1 MADVPKNLG
10 GQLKIALVSPYDYPY
25 PGGVTEHIG
34 ALDEHLRALGH
45 DTRIIAA
52 SSAGEDELGDHV
64 IKVSSAITPVETGGS
79 RARVSYAPQVFQRVK
94 KILREEN
101 FDIVHVH
108 EPTVP
113 MLSVAVLRHSHAINV
128 GTFHAYRES
137 NSAYDL
143 MRPLLLRVFN
153 RLDGR
158 IFVSNAA
165 RDFVTRYFPG
175 ESVVIPNGIDIARF
189 SAPDLQPLPQFDDG
203 KANILFVGRLDE
215 RKGFRHLLRAFPHI
229 QEKFPA
235 VRLIVVGAFDQSD
248 KTPFV
253 RYARTHNLKDI
264 HFVGRVSPEELPRY
278 YRTATIFCAPSTG
291 SESFGIVLLEAMAAG
306 VPIIA
311 SDIPGYRGVLEDE
324 HAGLLIP
331 PNDEQALA
339 RAAIELLQ
347 SPMPR
352 AQMRERGKRVAVKYD
367 WDIIARRVLDYYHQ
381 LISLHHAERAQRS
394 RSDAERIIRVRHFL
408 HWGRLRR
415 SLRAMGL

>member
-1 MADVPKNLG
+1 M
-10 GQLKIALVSPYDYPY
+10 KIALVSPYDYPY

-52 SSAGEDELGDHV
+52 SSAEKDELNDHV
-64 IKVSSAITPVETGGS
+64 IKVSSAIAPVAMGGAT
-79 RARVSYAPQVFQRVK
+79 ARVTYAPQVYQRVK
-94 KILREEN
+94 TILREEK

-108 EPTVP
+108 EPSVP
-113 MLSVAVLRHSHAINV
+113 MLSVAVLRQSHAINV

-137 NSAYDL
+137 ISAYDL
-143 MRPLLLRVFN
+143 MRPFLLRVFN

-175 ESVVIPNGIDIARF
+175 ESVVIPNGIDLARF
-189 SAPDLQPLPQFDDG
+189 SPARLKPLPQFDDG
-203 KANILFVGRLDE
+203 KPNILFVGRLDE

-229 QEKFPA
+229 QKEFPSA
-235 VRLIVVGAFDQSD
+235 RLIVVGAFDEYDQ
-248 KTPFV
+248 TPFV

-278 YRTATIFCAPSTG
+278 YRTATLFCAPSTG
-291 SESFGIVLLEAMAAG
+291 SESFGIVLLEALAAG

-324 HAGLLIP
+324 QTGLLVKP
-331 PNDEQALA
+331 SDEQAIT
-339 RAAIELLQ
+339 RAAVALLRN
-347 SPMPR
+347 PALC
-352 AQMRERGKRVAVKYD
+352 AQMSERGKRKATQYD
-367 WDIIARRVLDYYHQ
+367 WDIIARRIADYYLQ
-381 LISLHHAERAQRS
+381 LVGLHRAERAQQS

-415 SLRAMGL
+415 SLKVMGL

>member
-1 MADVPKNLG
+1 
-10 GQLKIALVSPYDYPY
+10 LKIALVSPYDYPY

-52 SSAGEDELGDHV
+52 SSAEKDELNDHV
-64 IKVSSAITPVETGGS
+64 IQVS
-79 RARVSYAPQVFQRVK
+79 RAIAPVAMGGATARVTYAPQVYQRVK
-94 KILREEN
+94 KILRDEK

-137 NSAYDL
+137 ISAYDL
-143 MRPLLLRVFN
+143 MQPLLMRVFN

-158 IFVSNAA
+158 IFVSTAA
-165 RDFVTRYFPG
+165 RDFATRYFPG
-175 ESVVIPNGIDIARF
+175 ESVIIPNGIDTERF
-189 SAPDLQPLPQFDDG
+189 SARSLQPLPQFDDG
-203 KANILFVGRLDE
+203 RANILFVGRLDE

-229 QEKFPA
+229 QKEFPSA
-235 VRLIVVGAFDQSD
+235 RLIVVGAFDAND
-248 KTPFV
+248 KAPFV

-278 YRTATIFCAPSTG
+278 YRAATLFCAPSTG

-311 SDIPGYRGVLEDE
+311 SDIPGYRGVLADE
-324 HAGLLIP
+324 RVGLLIP
-331 PNDEQALA
+331 PNDEQAIA
-339 RAAIELLQ
+339 RAALALLRN
-347 SPMPR
+347 PERR
-352 AQMRERGKRVAVKYD
+352 AQLSARGKRVATQYD
-367 WDIIARRVLDYYHQ
+367 WDLIARRVVDYYQQ
-381 LISLHHAERAQRS
+381 LVSLHRAERAQKS
-394 RSDAERIIRVRHFL
+394 RSDSARIIRVRHFL

-415 SLRAMGL
+415 SLKVMGL